1 MMSGGNNDG
10 GQAALELLERVEEI
24 SPDERGPVSLT
35 EVGEA
40 RIAEVFNRHLGQRL
54 HPGAAVAVYFN
65 GVLVFDMVGGM
76 LSKHHS
82 APVDG
87 DTLFRVF
94 SCSKPLAAAALWVLK
109 DRGELDWDDPVA
121 RHWPEFGAKGKG
133 LVTIE
138 QVLTHRAGLPS
149 APAGLGW
156 FDYPDWGRMVMGI
169 EDAGLEYE
177 PGTRIVY
184 HEHTF
189 GWLVGELVARIS
201 GMPVNRFFE
210 EEVLRPLGMH
220 NTWFVLPDS
229 EIDKVA
235 PVTAMPESEH
245 DLFAVSVN
253 NESSYSALVPAGN
266 CFATARDM
274 ARFYDVLAMGGAVGD
289 ERWLSEQ
296 IVEEVTSCWADMTD
310 PETGRRRRMGLGMRL
325 AEGEFDKFGTT
336 GEASTFGHGG
346 FGSCET
352 WGDPVLKVSAAYL
365 TNGLQTHEADSQR
378 QYEMSSAIRQSAAE
392 KPSNVQRFALTGGRA
407 MSGSGIEWTPG
418 AEWDVAEPEEAG
430 FDRSRLSPCG

>member
-1 MMSGGNNDG
+1 MTGSGSNDR
-10 GQAALELLERVEEI
+10 GQASVEQAERMQEI
-24 SPDERGPVSLT
+24 GSDAPGPVSLT
-35 EVGEA
+35 DVGEA
-40 RIAEVFNRHLGQRL
+40 RIAEVFYRHLGEGL
-54 HPGAAVAVYFN
+54 HPGAGVAVYL
-65 GVLVFDMVGGM
+65 GGDLVFDLVGGM
-76 LSKHHS
+76 MSERHA

-121 RHWPEFGAKGKG
+121 RHWPEFGANGKG
-133 LVTIE
+133 GVTIE
-138 QVLTHRAGLPS
+138 QVLTHRAGLPN

-169 EDAGLEYE
+169 EDAELEYE
-177 PGTRIVY
+177 PGTRIEY

-189 GWLVGELVARIS
+189 GWLVGELVARIA

-210 EEVLRPLGMH
+210 EEVLRPLGM
-220 NTWFVLPDS
+220 NDTWFVLPDS
-229 EIDKVA
+229 EIDNVA

-296 IVEEVTSCWADMTD
+296 IVEDVTSCWADMTD

-352 WGDPVLKVSAAYL
+352 WGDPALKVSAAYL

-392 KPSNVQRFALTGGRA
+392 AVEL
-407 MSGSGIEWTPG
+407 G
-418 AEWDVAEPEEAG
+418 A
-430 FDRSRLSPCG
+430 

>member
-1 MMSGGNNDG
+1 MMSDGNNDG

-24 SPDERGPVSLT
+24 SPDEPGPVSLT
-35 EVGEA
+35 DVGRA
-40 RIAEVFNRHLGQRL
+40 RIAEVFNRHLGQGL
-54 HPGAAVAVYFN
+54 HPGAAVAVYLN

-76 LSKHHS
+76 PSEHHS
-82 APVDG
+82 TPVDG
-87 DTLFRVF
+87 STLFRVF

-133 LVTIE
+133 RVTIE
-138 QVLTHRAGLPS
+138 QVLTHRAGLPN

-156 FDYPDWGRMVMGI
+156 FDYPDWGRMVMAI
-169 EDAGLEYE
+169 EDAELEYE

-210 EEVLRPLGMH
+210 EEVLRPLGM
-220 NTWFVLPDS
+220 NDTWFVLPDS

-296 IVEEVTSCWADMTD
+296 TVEEATQVLGRHDRSGDRTSAANG
-310 PETGRRRRMGLGMRL
+310 PGNATGRG
-325 AEGEFDKFGTT
+325 
-336 GEASTFGHGG
+336 
-346 FGSCET
+346 
-352 WGDPVLKVSAAYL
+352 
-365 TNGLQTHEADSQR
+365 
-378 QYEMSSAIRQSAAE
+378 
-392 KPSNVQRFALTGGRA
+392 
-407 MSGSGIEWTPG
+407 
-418 AEWDVAEPEEAG
+418 
-430 FDRSRLSPCG
+430 

>member
-1 MMSGGNNDG
+1 MMRSGGSNDG

-24 SPDERGPVSLT
+24 SQDETGPVSLT
-35 EVGEA
+35 DGGRA
-40 RIAEVFNRHLGQRL
+40 RIAEMFNRHLRSGTASRRGRSPCISTGFL
-54 HPGAAVAVYFN
+54 CSTWLAECRRIDTLRRWMG
-65 GVLVFDMVGGM
+65 
-76 LSKHHS
+76 S
-82 APVDG
+82 
-87 DTLFRVF
+87 TLFRVF

-133 LVTIE
+133 RVTIE
-138 QVLTHRAGLPS
+138 QVLTHRAGLPN

-169 EDAGLEYE
+169 EDAELEYE
-177 PGTRIVY
+177 PGKRIVY

-210 EEVLRPLGMH
+210 EEVLRPLGM
-220 NTWFVLPDS
+220 NDTWFVLPDS

-266 CFATARDM
+266 CFATALDM

-365 TNGLQTHEADSQR
+365 TNGLQTHEVDSQR

-392 KPSNVQRFALTGGRA
+392 AVELGASPSPEDVQ
-407 MSGSGIEWTPG
+407 
-418 AEWDVAEPEEAG
+418 
-430 FDRSRLSPCG
+430 

>member
-1 MMSGGNNDG
+1 ME
-10 GQAALELLERVEEI
+10 QAEQAEQAQEA
-24 SPDERGPVSLT
+24 SPDEPGPARLT
-35 EVGEA
+35 EAGRA
-40 RIAEVFNRHLGQRL
+40 RVAEVFNGHLGQGL
-54 HPGAAVAVYFN
+54 HPGAAVAVYLN

-76 LSKHHS
+76 PSEHHS

-109 DRGELDWDDPVA
+109 DRGELDWGDPVA
-121 RHWPEFGAKGKG
+121 RHWPEFGANGKG
-133 LVTIE
+133 GVTVE
-138 QVLTHRAGLPS
+138 QVLTHRAGLPN

-169 EDAGLEYE
+169 EDAELEYE

-210 EEVLRPLGMH
+210 EEVLRPLGM
-220 NTWFVLPDS
+220 NDTWFVLPDS
-229 EIDKVA
+229 EIDNVA

-352 WGDPVLKVSAAYL
+352 WGDPVVKVSAAYL

-392 KPSNVQRFALTGGRA
+392 AVELGDSPSSEDVQ
-407 MSGSGIEWTPG
+407 
-418 AEWDVAEPEEAG
+418 
-430 FDRSRLSPCG
+430 